1 MAGEVNDPIA
11 DLAKEIE
18 AEVAADDKKSAD
30 GATGEDKANVDQ
42 KTGAKAEA
50 AADDTGDEGDKTGDE
65 GDESAEGETEEG
77 TEEKAAGEEDEA
89 AKEAKTDEGDRKRK
103 SQERLIPVSERNK
116 EAAARRRAEREL
128 EQARAELA
136 SLKQTKPKEGEDK
149 VEITEEQRDAAAR
162 ARARLEIQLEEFVS
176 YGNKTFGVGE
186 DKKPVFDAACN
197 MLADMGAPQNLVA
210 IAMEAAGSPA
220 DAAKV
225 VYRLSQEEPEEIERI
240 FALTPGRQIAAL
252 AKLSVSRP
260 RRATAEDT
268 DEEEDAPV
276 LGRKAG
282 KVSKAPPPV
291 KPLQGNKKVPE
302 GLGDEVPDDVFTDR
316 FFQMLE
322 KPRGRAAH

>member
-1 MAGEVNDPIA
+1 
-11 DLAKEIE
+11 
-18 AEVAADDKKSAD
+18 
-30 GATGEDKANVDQ
+30 
-42 KTGAKAEA
+42 
-50 AADDTGDEGDKTGDE
+50 
-65 GDESAEGETEEG
+65 
-77 TEEKAAGEEDEA
+77 
-89 AKEAKTDEGDRKRK
+89 
-103 SQERLIPVSERNK
+103 
-116 EAAARRRAEREL
+116 
-128 EQARAELA
+128 
-136 SLKQTKPKEGEDK
+136 
-149 VEITEEQRDAAAR
+149 
-162 ARARLEIQLEEFVS
+162 
-176 YGNKTFGVGE
+176 
-186 DKKPVFDAACN
+186 VFDAACN